1 MDAVL
6 DIFNSFIDFI
16 SSHISTTVLV
26 YIAVAFL
33 LLILIWI
40 VSRMIRRRKAE
51 KRLTELEVEINEIR
65 NNQLAFKFNKASAFA
80 RVNDDVM
87 ERVKNLTT
95 KYNTCQQ
102 SVSTIED
109 LFTDADHLLDSRRAK
124 KAMRKMDE
132 IESLIDDTKERI
144 RIVNQSLDHILEKES
159 EVRELASALKERFR
173 SVKTVYQDN
182 RSSFYG
188 AAVLIDAKLE
198 DIENQFTNFEEWMY
212 ASEFNKAKDECEKI
226 SKQVDTLSSVI
237 AAYPDLYEKAKTVLP
252 RAIEEVEHNVQ
263 TMEAS
268 GLDLSYLQPM
278 NKVSGFKDNVQ
289 NVLNLL
295 DSGEVTKADTL
306 LNETT
311 DAVLVLQD
319 NISQEQ
325 SAYEEIHGDL
335 NAKLAILDGIEDELS
350 EIKSLYANIKDRF
363 GLEDWT
369 QHFILADKQCASL
382 KEKKHLI
389 ETQLNQD
396 DKTSVDLIHN
406 YRAFVQEADEFEKQ
420 IQSMKKMLVGAS
432 SDESRAKKQLIKLQ
446 LILNEVRLNAA
457 IRQLP
462 SISGQFDDD
471 IKEGERLIQ
480 RVRVVLDHS
489 PLDVQTLN
497 ADLQDAI
504 DFIYKLYNNA
514 NNLTGVAVMVENAI
528 VFGNRFRSSHPEMDT
543 ELTKAELYFHNGE
556 YTKALRIAIQAI
568 ENMHPGIYEKLIA
581 KKDPAV
587 MNQVQ

>member
-335 NAKLAILDGIEDELS
+335 NAKLAILDRIEDELS

-480 RVRVVLDHS
+480 RVRVVLDRS

>member
-237 AAYPDLYEKAKTVLP
+237 AGYPDLYEKAKTVLP

-335 NAKLAILDGIEDELS
+335 NAKLAILDRIEDELS

>member
-182 RSSFYG
+182 RSSFYD

-335 NAKLAILDGIEDELS
+335 NAKLAILDRIEDELS

>member
-319 NISQEQ
+319 NILQEQ

-335 NAKLAILDGIEDELS
+335 NAKLAILDRIEDELS

-528 VFGNRFRSSHPEMDT
+528 VFGNRFRSSHPEMDI

>member
-40 VSRMIRRRKAE
+40 VSRMISRRKAE

-278 NKVSGFKDNVQ
+278 NKVSGFKGNVQ
-289 NVLNLL
+289 NALSLL

-335 NAKLAILDGIEDELS
+335 NAKLAILDRIEDELS

-369 QHFILADKQCASL
+369 QHFMLADKQCASL

>member
-1 MDAVL
+1 MP
-6 DIFNSFIDFI
+6 
-16 SSHISTTVLV
+16 
-26 YIAVAFL
+26 
-33 LLILIWI
+33 
-40 VSRMIRRRKAE
+40 
-51 KRLTELEVEINEIR
+51 LEE
-65 NNQLAFKFNKASAFA
+65 
-80 RVNDDVM
+80 
-87 ERVKNLTT
+87 
-95 KYNTCQQ
+95 
-102 SVSTIED
+102 
-109 LFTDADHLLDSRRAK
+109 
-124 KAMRKMDE
+124 
-132 IESLIDDTKERI
+132 
-144 RIVNQSLDHILEKES
+144 
-159 EVRELASALKERFR
+159 
-173 SVKTVYQDN
+173 
-182 RSSFYG
+182 
-188 AAVLIDAKLE
+188 
-198 DIENQFTNFEEWMY
+198 
-212 ASEFNKAKDECEKI
+212 
-226 SKQVDTLSSVI
+226 
-237 AAYPDLYEKAKTVLP
+237 
-252 RAIEEVEHNVQ
+252 
-263 TMEAS
+263 
-268 GLDLSYLQPM
+268 
-278 NKVSGFKDNVQ
+278 
-289 NVLNLL
+289 
-295 DSGEVTKADTL
+295 
-306 LNETT
+306 
-311 DAVLVLQD
+311 
-319 NISQEQ
+319 
-325 SAYEEIHGDL
+325 
-335 NAKLAILDGIEDELS
+335 
-350 EIKSLYANIKDRF
+350 
-363 GLEDWT
+363 
-369 QHFILADKQCASL
+369 
-382 KEKKHLI
+382 EKKHLI

>member
-1 MDAVL
+1 M
-6 DIFNSFIDFI
+6 
-16 SSHISTTVLV
+16 
-26 YIAVAFL
+26 
-33 LLILIWI
+33 
-40 VSRMIRRRKAE
+40 
-51 KRLTELEVEINEIR
+51 
-65 NNQLAFKFNKASAFA
+65 
-80 RVNDDVM
+80 
-87 ERVKNLTT
+87 
-95 KYNTCQQ
+95 
-102 SVSTIED
+102 
-109 LFTDADHLLDSRRAK
+109 
-124 KAMRKMDE
+124 
-132 IESLIDDTKERI
+132 
-144 RIVNQSLDHILEKES
+144 EKEV

-278 NKVSGFKDNVQ
+278 NKISGFKNNVQ
-289 NVLNLL
+289 NALSLL

-335 NAKLAILDGIEDELS
+335 NVKLAILDRIEDELS

-369 QHFILADKQCASL
+369 QHFMLADKQCASL

>member
-188 AAVLIDAKLE
+188 TAVLIDAKLE

-319 NISQEQ
+319 NILQEQ

-335 NAKLAILDGIEDELS
+335 NAKLAILDRIEDELS

>member
-212 ASEFNKAKDECEKI
+212 ASGFNKAKDECEKI

-237 AAYPDLYEKAKTVLP
+237 AGYPDLYEKAKTVLP

-335 NAKLAILDGIEDELS
+335 NAKLAILDRIEDELS

>member
-278 NKVSGFKDNVQ
+278 NKISGFKNNVQ
-289 NVLNLL
+289 NALSLL

-319 NISQEQ
+319 NISKEQ

-335 NAKLAILDGIEDELS
+335 NAKLAILDR
-350 EIKSLYANIKDRF
+350 IKDRF

-369 QHFILADKQCASL
+369 QHFMLADKQCASL

>member
-33 LLILIWI
+33 LLIIILI

-182 RSSFYG
+182 RSNFYG

-278 NKVSGFKDNVQ
+278 NKVSGFKGNVQ
-289 NVLNLL
+289 NALSLL

-311 DAVLVLQD
+311 DAVLELQD

-335 NAKLAILDGIEDELS
+335 NAKLAILDRIEDELS

-369 QHFILADKQCASL
+369 QHFMLADKQCASL

-457 IRQLP
+457 ICQLP

>member
-182 RSSFYG
+182 RSNFYG

-278 NKVSGFKDNVQ
+278 NKVSGFKGNVQ
-289 NVLNLL
+289 NALSLL

-311 DAVLVLQD
+311 DAVLELQD

-335 NAKLAILDGIEDELS
+335 NAKLAILDRIEDELS

-369 QHFILADKQCASL
+369 QHFMLADKQCASL

-457 IRQLP
+457 ICQLP

>member
-16 SSHISTTVLV
+16 SSHISTTILV

-278 NKVSGFKDNVQ
+278 NKVSGFKGNVQ
-289 NVLNLL
+289 NALSLL

-335 NAKLAILDGIEDELS
+335 NAKLAILDRIEDELS

-369 QHFILADKQCASL
+369 QHFMLADKQCASL

-514 NNLTGVAVMVENAI
+514 NNLTGVADAVENEN

-568 ENMHPGIYEKLIA
+568 ENMHPGIYEKRIA

-587 MNQVQ
+587 KNQEH